1 MAATPPPVACSAGQ
15 YRFLPG
21 IDAFSSGAVAMPG
34 HDIVHAT
41 LQAPVPY
48 REGFALIERHLA
60 ALGRPRAALCA
71 IELRSPRP
79 FSFGGFDEF
88 NRGYRAILEDWKLLV
103 DGANPIARTNVAPVV
118 GPPPE
123 PSLYGFG
130 YTVAAEGGAP
140 GATPTF
146 VVAGSGD
153 VRGRT
158 AGDIVRRGE
167 TSPEA
172 LAEKAAYVMQTQ
184 QARLA
189 GLGATWADVT
199 AVDIYTPHPVHALL
213 ERAILPAMGPAAAH
227 GVHWFL
233 SRPPLEGL
241 EYEMD
246 MRGVRR
252 EVRLG
257 R

>member
-1 MAATPPPVACSAGQ
+1 MAAPPSPVANSAGQ

-21 IDAFSSGAVAMPG
+21 IDAFSSGAVALPG

-41 LQAPVPY
+41 LASPIPY
-48 REGFALIERHLA
+48 RDGFALIDRHLG

-103 DGANPIARTNVAPVV
+103 DGVNPIARTNVAPVV
-118 GPPPE
+118 APPAE
-123 PSLYGFG
+123 PALFGFS
-130 YTVAAEGGAP
+130 YTVPAEGAPSGA
-140 GATPTF
+140 APTF

-153 VRGRT
+153 TRGRT
-158 AGDIVRRGE
+158 AADIVRRGE
-167 TSPEA
+167 TSADA
-172 LAEKAAYVMQTQ
+172 LAEKAAYVLETQ

-189 GLGATWADVT
+189 GLGVGWADVT
-199 AVDIYTPHPVHALL
+199 AVDVYTPHPIHALL

-233 SRPPLEGL
+233 SRPPIEGL

-252 EVRLG
+252 EICLG

>member
-1 MAATPPPVACSAGQ
+1 MALSPAPVPHPAGN

-21 IDAFSSGAVAMPG
+21 IDAFSSGAVAQPG
-34 HDIVHAT
+34 HEIVHAT
-41 LQAPVPY
+41 LQAPIPY
-48 REGFALIERHLA
+48 RDGFALIERHLGT
-60 ALGRPRAALCA
+60 LGRPRVALCA

-88 NRGYRAILEDWKLLV
+88 NRGYRAILEDWKIPV
-103 DGANPIARTNVAPVV
+103 DGVNPIARTNVAPVV
-118 GPPPE
+118 GAPAE
-123 PSLYGFG
+123 PSLYGFA
-130 YTVAAEGGAP
+130 YTVPSGLAGS
-140 GATPTF
+140 ATF
-146 VVAGSGD
+146 IVAGSGD

-158 AGDIVRRGE
+158 AADIVRRGE

-172 LAEKAAYVMQTQ
+172 LAEKCAYVMETQ

-189 GLGATWADVT
+189 GLGAVWADVT
-199 AVDIYTPHPVHALL
+199 AVDIYTPHPVHGFL
-213 ERAILPAMGPAAAH
+213 ERAILRAMGPAAVH

-233 SRPPLEGL
+233 SHPPIEGL

-246 MRGVRR
+246 MRGVRQ
-252 EVRLG
+252 EIRLG

>member
-1 MAATPPPVACSAGQ
+1 MAAMPPPVVCSAGQ

-21 IDAFSSGAVAMPG
+21 IDAFSSGAVAMAG
-34 HDIVHAT
+34 HDIVHAA
-41 LQAPVPY
+41 LQFAIPY
-48 REGFALIERHLA
+48 REGFALIDRHLG

-88 NRGYRAILEDWKLLV
+88 NGAYRKLLESWGLLV
-103 DGANPIARTNVAPVV
+103 EGVNPIARTNVAPVV
-118 GPPPE
+118 APPPE
-123 PSLYGFG
+123 PSLFGFS
-130 YTVAAEGGAP
+130 YTVPSQNP
-140 GATPTF
+140 GPPTF

-153 VRGRT
+153 LRGRT
-158 AGDIVRRGE
+158 AADIVRRGD

-172 LAEKAAYVMQTQ
+172 MAEKAAYVMATQ
-184 QARLA
+184 AERLA
-189 GLGATWADVT
+189 GLGSTWAEVT
-199 AVDIYTPHPVHALL
+199 AVDIYTPHPIRGFL
-213 ERAILPAMGPAAAH
+213 ERELLAVMGPAAKH
-227 GVHWFL
+227 GVHWYL
-233 SRPPLEGL
+233 SRPPIEGL

>member
-1 MAATPPPVACSAGQ
+1 MSSVPLVTCAPGQ

-21 IDAFSSGAVAMPG
+21 IDAFSSGVVAMPG
-34 HDIVHAT
+34 HEIVHAT
-41 LQAPVPY
+41 LQAPIPY
-48 REGFALIERHLA
+48 RDGFALIERHLT

-88 NRGYRAILEDWKLLV
+88 NRGYHGILEAWSLLV
-103 DGANPIARTNVAPVV
+103 DGVNPIARTNVAPVV
-118 GPPPE
+118 GAPAE
-123 PSLYGFG
+123 PSLYGFS
-130 YTVAAEGGAP
+130 YTVAGQEQGA
-140 GATPTF
+140 ATF

-167 TSPEA
+167 TAPDA
-172 LAEKAAYVMQTQ
+172 LAEKAAYVLDTQ
-184 QARLA
+184 AGRLA
-189 GLGATWADVT
+189 GLGATWPDVT
-199 AVDIYTPHPVHALL
+199 AVDIYTPHPIHALL
-213 ERAILPAMGPAAAH
+213 GPAILPRMGAAAVH
-227 GVHWFL
+227 GTHWFL
-233 SRPPLEGL
+233 SRPPIEGL
-241 EYEMD
+241 EFEMD

-252 EVRLG
+252 EIRIG

>member
-1 MAATPPPVACSAGQ
+1 MAALPPPVACSAGH

-41 LQAPVPY
+41 LQAAVPY
-48 REGFALIERHLA
+48 RDGFALIERHLT

-88 NRGYRAILEDWKLLV
+88 NRGYRAILEDWRLLV
-103 DGANPIARTNVAPVV
+103 DGVNPIARTNVAPLVAAP
-118 GPPPE
+118 GE
-123 PSLYGFG
+123 PSLHGFC
-130 YTVAAEGGAP
+130 YTVPAEGGAP

-158 AGDIVRRGE
+158 AADIVRRGE

-189 GLGATWADVT
+189 ALGATWADVT
-199 AVDIYTPHPVHALL
+199 AVDVYTPHPIHALL

-227 GVHWFL
+227 GVQWFL
-233 SRPPLEGL
+233 SRPPIEGL